1 MQCPSCGTDVRAG
14 QKFCAECG
22 ASLAAVAGDPT
33 RVMAGAPSGPRE
45 ATTGRVPT
53 YPPPDQR
60 ESPTVQLPSSQLA
73 SSAAASTRQVKVVTT
88 ETTPVRFEDTDE
100 VPFETRRDTP
110 AIRTAEPRR
119 REFRLRPLLV
129 FAILAAVAVIV
140 GAFTTLIK
148 IDAGPDAVP
157 FEVGTWMVN
166 DFGTNNAVAGV
177 LAGIA
182 MVIGA
187 LAWCAGYRWGAG
199 LAGGAGAALAGWV
212 ALLLG
217 LAEWPIANAEAAAAL
232 VPTQITRDVGY
243 WALVG
248 AGVIGLLVLIGSLA
262 VAGRDRRSGLDPWIA
277 ALGAVSFL
285 IAAVGPL
292 IPEGTADWSANFS
305 SDTLVVE
312 LPTMFFVGRLAQLG
326 LLALGGVFGF
336 LLVRR
341 YGLGL
346 AVGSAITAG
355 WMLVTAATEQT
366 ESPIG
371 PGFAN
376 PGAEDLQP
384 HAVTI
389 VGFAMVGF
397 FALVAIG
404 MALLDGDR

>member
-1 MQCPSCGTDVRAG
+1 MQCPSCGTEVRAG

-22 ASLAAVAGDPT
+22 TSLGTLGGDAT
-33 RVMAGAPSGPRE
+33 RVMAGAPSPPQE
-45 ATTGRVPT
+45 ATTGGLPT

-60 ESPTVQLPSSQLA
+60 ESPTAQLPA
-73 SSAAASTRQVKVVTT
+73 SAAATNQVKVVTT
-88 ETTPVRFEDTDE
+88 ETTPVRFEDTDQ
-100 VPFETRRDTP
+100 VPFESRWDTP
-110 AIRTAEPRR
+110 AMRTAAEPRRR
-119 REFRLRPLLV
+119 REFRLRPLLIL
-129 FAILAAVAVIV
+129 AILGAAAVVV

-148 IDAGPDAVP
+148 VDAGPDAVP

-182 MVIGA
+182 MVVGS

-243 WALVG
+243 WALIG
-248 AGVIGLLVLIGSLA
+248 AGAVGLLVLIVSFA
-262 VAGRDRRSGLDPWIA
+262 QSGRDRRSGLDPWIA

-285 IAAVGPL
+285 IAAIGPL

-312 LPTMFFVGRLAQLG
+312 LPTMFFVGRLVQLG
-326 LLALGGVFGF
+326 LLAVIGVFGF

-346 AVGSAITAG
+346 AVGSAVTAG
-355 WMLVTAATEQT
+355 WMLVTAATDT
-366 ESPIG
+366 TDSPIG

-389 VGFAMVGF
+389 VGFAMIGF

>member
-1 MQCPSCGTDVRAG
+1 MQCPTCGTDVRVG

-22 ASLAAVAGDPT
+22 TSLAALADDAT
-33 RVMAGAPSGPRE
+33 RVMAGAPSGPHE
-45 ATTGRVPT
+45 ATTGRLPT

-60 ESPTVQLPSSQLA
+60 DSPTVHLPA
-73 SSAAASTRQVKVVTT
+73 SAAATNQVKVVTT
-88 ETTPVRFEDTDE
+88 ETTPVRFEDTDQ

-110 AIRTAEPRR
+110 ALRVAEPRR
-119 REFRLRPLLV
+119 RQFRLRPLLL
-129 FAILAAVAVIV
+129 FAILGAAAVAVGV
-140 GAFTTLIK
+140 FTTLIR
-148 IDAGPDAVP
+148 IDAGPDAAP

-166 DFGTNNAVAGV
+166 DFGTNNAVAGL
-177 LAGIA
+177 LAGVT

-187 LAWCAGYRWGAG
+187 LAWCGGYRWGAG

-212 ALLLG
+212 TLLLG

-232 VPTQITRDVGY
+232 IPSEITRDVGY

-248 AGVIGLLVLIGSLA
+248 AGAVGLLVLVGSLA
-262 VAGRDRRSGLDPWIA
+262 HIGRDGRSGLDPWIA

-292 IPEGTADWSANFS
+292 IPEGTADWSANYS

-312 LPTMFFVGRLAQLG
+312 LPTMFFVGRLGQLG
-326 LLALGGVFGF
+326 LLALGGVVGF

-346 AVGSAITAG
+346 AVGSAIAAG
-355 WMLVTAATEQT
+355 WMLVTAATDQT
-366 ESPIG
+366 DSPIG
-371 PGFAN
+371 PAFAN

-404 MALLDGDR
+404 MALLDADR

>member
-1 MQCPSCGTDVRAG
+1 MQCPSCGTDVRVG

-22 ASLAAVAGDPT
+22 ASLAALAGDPT
-33 RVMAGAPSGPRE
+33 RVMAGAPSGPHE

-60 ESPTVQLPSSQLA
+60 ESPTVQLPA
-73 SSAAASTRQVKVVTT
+73 SAATTNQVKVVTS
-88 ETTPVRFEDTDE
+88 ETTPVRFEDTE
-100 VPFETRRDTP
+100 QVPFESRWDTP
-110 AIRTAEPRR
+110 AIRATEPRR
-119 REFRLRPLLV
+119 RQFRLRPLLL
-129 FAILAAVAVIV
+129 FAILGAAAVAV

-166 DFGTNNAVAGV
+166 DFGTNNAVAGL
-177 LAGIA
+177 LAGIT

-187 LAWCAGYRWGAG
+187 LAWCGGYRWGAG

-248 AGVIGLLVLIGSLA
+248 AGVVGILVLIGSLA
-262 VAGRDRRSGLDPWIA
+262 HVGRDGRSGLDPWIA

-305 SDTLVVE
+305 SDTLVVK
-312 LPTMFFVGRLAQLG
+312 LPTMFFVGRLVQLG
-326 LLALGGVFGF
+326 LLALGGVVGF

-346 AVGSAITAG
+346 AVGSAIAAG
-355 WMLVTAATEQT
+355 WMLVTAATDT
-366 ESPIG
+366 TDSPIG

-389 VGFAMVGF
+389 VGFAMIGF

-404 MALLDGDR
+404 MALLDAER

>member
-22 ASLAAVAGDPT
+22 TSLGTPADDAT
-33 RVMAGAPSGPRE
+33 RVMAGAPSGPQE
-45 ATTGRVPT
+45 ATTGRFPT
-53 YPPPDQR
+53 SPPPDQR
-60 ESPTVQLPSSQLA
+60 ESPTVQLPA
-73 SSAAASTRQVKVVTT
+73 SAAATNQVKVVTT
-88 ETTPVRFEDTDE
+88 DTTPVRFEDTDQ
-100 VPFETRRDTP
+100 VPFESRWDTP
-110 AIRTAEPRR
+110 AIRTAAEPRR
-119 REFRLRPLLV
+119 RRQFRLRPLLLL
-129 FAILAAVAVIV
+129 AILGAAAVVV

-182 MVIGA
+182 MVVGS
-187 LAWCAGYRWGAG
+187 LAWCVGYRWGAG

-243 WALVG
+243 WALIG
-248 AGVIGLLVLIGSLA
+248 AGAVGLLVLIVSFA
-262 VAGRDRRSGLDPWIA
+262 QSGRDGRSGLDPWIA

-285 IAAVGPL
+285 IAAIGPL

-312 LPTMFFVGRLAQLG
+312 LPTMFFVGRLVQLG
-326 LLALGGVFGF
+326 LLALIGVFGF

-346 AVGSAITAG
+346 AVGAAVTAG
-355 WMLVTAATEQT
+355 WMLVTAATET
-366 ESPIG
+366 TDSPIG

-389 VGFAMVGF
+389 VGFAMIGF